1 MIIDCHQHFWR
12 YDPVRDSWID
22 ESMSVLKA
30 DFLPQ
35 DLEPILLAN
44 GIDQCIA
51 VQADPSENET
61 RFLLE
66 LSDKHDF
73 IAGVVGWVDLCGPD
87 VVDRLA
93 YHSKH
98 PKLKGIR
105 HIVQAETDPTFMQRS
120 DFQNGIA
127 HLAQHQLVYDI
138 LIRESQLES
147 AIKLVEAFPDQIF
160 VLDHLAKPQIHEGVQ
175 ERWSSGITA
184 LGNLPN
190 VYAKLSGLVTENL
203 NRSIDPIAYEPFIE
217 LAYRAFGPERLLY
230 GSDWPVC
237 TLNASYT
244 EVKAIAAYF
253 INQLD
258 LSEQELIYYQNAKR
272 CYQL

>member
-12 YDPVRDSWID
+12 YNPVRDSWID

-35 DLEPILLAN
+35 DLEPLLLAN
-44 GIDQCIA
+44 RIDQCIA
-51 VQADPSENET
+51 VQADPSEDET
-61 RFLLE
+61 HFLLE
-66 LSDKHDF
+66 LADQYSF

-93 YHSKH
+93 YHAKH

-105 HIVQAETDPTFMQRS
+105 HIVQAETDPAFMQRS

-147 AIKLVEAFPDQIF
+147 AIKLVEAFPEQIF

-203 NRSIDPIAYEPFIE
+203 NRSIDPIDYEPFIE
-217 LAYRAFGPERLLY
+217 LAYRAFGPEHLLY

-237 TLNASYT
+237 TLNASYS